1 MNGKQLKN
9 SILQWAIQGKLV
21 PQDPNDEPASVL
33 LERIRAEKARLVKE
47 KKIKKDK
54 NESIIYRGDDNSY
67 YEKFLATGEVKCID
81 EEIPFEI
88 PQGWE
93 WVRLGN
99 IATIIGGYAYKSQD
113 FINSSNNQVLRLGNI
128 KNDFLKH
135 NASPVYIS
143 DDLATKTDKFRCH
156 LDDILITMT
165 GTRKKRDYFFSYKVE
180 QNDLNYFINQRVGI
194 LRFYISEVSM
204 FMIYALKAENTL
216 QNVFQYETGTAN
228 QGNLGAE
235 NIAKVYIPLPP
246 LSEQLR
252 IVSKIK
258 ELIPLVEAYEQ
269 TQNELNTLNTSL
281 NELLCKSILQKAIQ
295 GKLVLQVAEE
305 GTAQELLERIR
316 QEKLQLVKEGKLK
329 KSALTDSVIYKGDDN
344 KYYEQVGKS
353 DKEITEEIA
362 FDLPNGW
369 SWCRLKDIC
378 SIFTGATFKK
388 EETVT
393 TKEGVRI
400 LRGGNISPFELR
412 IKDDDIFLTKD
423 KVKEDIILKEN
434 DILTPAVT
442 SLENIGKMVRVNSDM
457 PNTTVGGFV
466 FIIRLYLKNQ
476 WLSKYILYLLS
487 SPFMIDFMKSITNKS
502 GQAFY
507 NIGKERLSTALLPIP
522 SLAEQHRIVAQIEK
536 LFEQLR

>member
-1 MNGKQLKN
+1 MVLPN
-9 SILQWAIQGKLV
+9 SL
-21 PQDPNDEPASVL
+21 S
-33 LERIRAEKARLVKE
+33 
-47 KKIKKDK
+47 
-54 NESIIYRGDDNSY
+54 SY

-258 ELIPLVEAYEQ
+258 ELIPLVEAYER

-281 NELLCKSILQKAIQ
+281 NELLCKSILQEAIQ

-344 KYYEQVGKS
+344 KYYERINAQTV
-353 DKEITEEIA
+353 EIE
-362 FDLPNGW
+362 LPFEYPNNW
-369 SWCRLKDIC
+369 SVLRLKDIC
-378 SIFTGATFKK
+378 QLIDGEKRNGKGICLDAKYLRGKSSATTVEKGKFVYAGDNIILVDGENSGEVFTVPQDGYMGSTFKQLWLSSAIWK
-388 EETVT
+388 PY
-393 TKEGVRI
+393 I
-400 LRGGNISPFELR
+400 LAFILFY
-412 IKDDDIFLTKD
+412 
-423 KVKEDIILKEN
+423 KEDLRNSKRGAAIPHLNKE
-434 DILTPAVT
+434 L
-442 SLENIGKMVRVNSDM
+442 
-457 PNTTVGGFV
+457 
-466 FIIRLYLKNQ
+466 
-476 WLSKYILYLLS
+476 
-487 SPFMIDFMKSITNKS
+487 
-502 GQAFY
+502 FY
-507 NIGKERLSTALLPIP
+507 NLPIGIP
-522 SLAEQHRIVAQIEK
+522 PYQEQQRIAERINEVS
-536 LFEQLR
+536 QLLK

>member
-281 NELLCKSILQKAIQ
+281 NELLCKSILQEAIQ

-344 KYYEQVGKS
+344 KYYEQVGKKCL
-353 DKEITEEIA
+353 DITEQIPFEIPENWVWTRLGQIGDWGAGSTPQRGNANYYNGNILWLKTGELNNGIVYDTEEKITQKA
-362 FDLPNGW
+362 FQD
-369 SWCRLKDIC
+369 C
-378 SIFTGATFKK
+378 SLRINRIGDVLIAMYGATIGKLAVVGKELTTNQACCGCTPYLIYNWYLFYFLMASRDTFIKK
-388 EETVT
+388 G
-393 TKEGVRI
+393 EG
-400 LRGGNISPFELR
+400 GAQPNISRVKLVEHLIPLPP
-412 IKDDDIFLTKD
+412 IK
-423 KVKEDIILKEN
+423 
-434 DILTPAVT
+434 
-442 SLENIGKMVRVNSDM
+442 
-457 PNTTVGGFV
+457 
-466 FIIRLYLKNQ
+466 
-476 WLSKYILYLLS
+476 
-487 SPFMIDFMKSITNKS
+487 
-502 GQAFY
+502 
-507 NIGKERLSTALLPIP
+507 
-522 SLAEQHRIVAQIEK
+522 EQQRIVAQIEK

>member
-344 KYYEQVGKS
+344 KYYERINAQTV
-353 DKEITEEIA
+353 EIE
-362 FDLPNGW
+362 LPFEYPNNW
-369 SWCRLKDIC
+369 SVLRLKDIC
-378 SIFTGATFKK
+378 QLIDGEKRNGKGICLDAKYLRGKSSATTVEKGKFVYAGDNIILVDGENSGEVFTVPQDGYMGSTFKQLWLSSAMWK
-388 EETVT
+388 PYSLAF
-393 TKEGVRI
+393 I
-400 LRGGNISPFELR
+400 LFY
-412 IKDDDIFLTKD
+412 
-423 KVKEDIILKEN
+423 KEDLRNSKRGAAIPHLNKE
-434 DILTPAVT
+434 L
-442 SLENIGKMVRVNSDM
+442 
-457 PNTTVGGFV
+457 
-466 FIIRLYLKNQ
+466 
-476 WLSKYILYLLS
+476 
-487 SPFMIDFMKSITNKS
+487 
-502 GQAFY
+502 FY
-507 NIGKERLSTALLPIP
+507 NLPIGIP
-522 SLAEQHRIVAQIEK
+522 PYQEQQRIAKRINE
-536 LFEQLR
+536 LSQLLK